1 MNRFYKIILPSI
13 ILIGLYIAFFP
24 NTWTHAS
31 FFDFFSD
38 KEGYLDS
45 NDSFDLETFSKIPVL
60 RGGRVKPLDSVA
72 RNILLV
78 LRNKRTALK
87 VVDASELDYLESLKS
102 KSKLTDKEALQL
114 RAFSKTKYE
123 KIPQN
128 GVEVTV
134 ANVSAIDW
142 LSQVLFNPEQADLL
156 KSFLIDHDQV
166 LGLINQKLSTNG
178 KFYSYSE
185 LEPYLSN
192 IDSSARKAGEVE
204 TEKRNSFQQNIIELY
219 RSLLIYKKLKH
230 SLSPPTPAER
240 PEVIQQ
246 MDVGDLI
253 YDSNKDNSLSDEFFR
268 FRELTA
274 NLSKNPSLVK
284 LGSKDFAKVVYFV
297 DRYNQANLWTEFLP
311 IPPDLNINDGKW
323 KKITESLVGTE
334 PIDSKEKQR
343 MDPAKFAEI
352 LRELLSLSKKDLRE
366 RIQFIRENQKLDPSA
381 QFATQY
387 AETIKLLEGVD
398 PLILKYENLS
408 SAFLEKRYSD
418 FNNLAKSI
426 YEDSTHRAAPKTST
440 LLFEKTFNQFEP
452 FYRSSIAYVL
462 VFVIV
467 SISWLLSPFEN
478 TSSAKGGIV
487 RTLRNSAYYLT
498 IIVFLCHTFGLCA
511 RMYIEGRPPVTNL
524 YSSAL
529 FIGWGAVL
537 LCLATEKYIR
547 LGIASAMGSL
557 IGFGS
562 LIIAQSLSMDSSLN
576 PTGDTME
583 MMRAVLDSNFWLA
596 THVVIITIGYSTTF
610 LGGFLGIAFVLYRL
624 ICFLVSSESKIGTKL
639 LSVQKDANKILGSMI
654 FGITC
659 FSLFFSLV
667 GTILGG
673 IWADQSWGRF
683 WGWDAKE
690 NGALLIVIWNAII
703 LHARLSGLAKTCG
716 LATLSIFGNIVTA
729 WSWFGTNM
737 LGVGLHSYGFMDKA
751 FNPLMY
757 FFASQMLFILI
768 GYIPEIFNF
777 LLSLISSN
785 KSPNSSQHN

>member
-219 RSLLIYKKLKH
+219 RYLLIYKKLKH

-246 MDVGDLI
+246 RQ
-253 YDSNKDNSLSDEFFR
+253 F
-268 FRELTA
+268 
-274 NLSKNPSLVK
+274 SK
-284 LGSKDFAKVVYFV
+284 
-297 DRYNQANLWTEFLP
+297 R
-311 IPPDLNINDGKW
+311 
-323 KKITESLVGTE
+323 
-334 PIDSKEKQR
+334 
-343 MDPAKFAEI
+343 
-352 LRELLSLSKKDLRE
+352 
-366 RIQFIRENQKLDPSA
+366 
-381 QFATQY
+381 
-387 AETIKLLEGVD
+387 
-398 PLILKYENLS
+398 
-408 SAFLEKRYSD
+408 
-418 FNNLAKSI
+418 
-426 YEDSTHRAAPKTST
+426 
-440 LLFEKTFNQFEP
+440 
-452 FYRSSIAYVL
+452 
-462 VFVIV
+462 
-467 SISWLLSPFEN
+467 
-478 TSSAKGGIV
+478 
-487 RTLRNSAYYLT
+487 
-498 IIVFLCHTFGLCA
+498 
-511 RMYIEGRPPVTNL
+511 
-524 YSSAL
+524 
-529 FIGWGAVL
+529 
-537 LCLATEKYIR
+537 
-547 LGIASAMGSL
+547 
-557 IGFGS
+557 
-562 LIIAQSLSMDSSLN
+562 
-576 PTGDTME
+576 
-583 MMRAVLDSNFWLA
+583 
-596 THVVIITIGYSTTF
+596 
-610 LGGFLGIAFVLYRL
+610 
-624 ICFLVSSESKIGTKL
+624 
-639 LSVQKDANKILGSMI
+639 
-654 FGITC
+654 
-659 FSLFFSLV
+659 
-667 GTILGG
+667 
-673 IWADQSWGRF
+673 
-683 WGWDAKE
+683 
-690 NGALLIVIWNAII
+690 
-703 LHARLSGLAKTCG
+703 
-716 LATLSIFGNIVTA
+716 
-729 WSWFGTNM
+729 
-737 LGVGLHSYGFMDKA
+737 
-751 FNPLMY
+751 
-757 FFASQMLFILI
+757 
-768 GYIPEIFNF
+768 
-777 LLSLISSN
+777 
-785 KSPNSSQHN
+785 

>member
-1 MNRFYKIILPSI
+1 MSKFHKLFIFIL
-13 ILIGLYIAFFP
+13 LFIGVYISFFP
-24 NTWTHAS
+24 NTWTQAS
-31 FFDFFSD
+31 IFDFFKS
-38 KEGYLDS
+38 EQSFSDS
-45 NDSFDLETFSKIPVL
+45 NTAFDLDTFSKIPVL

-87 VVDASELDYLESLKS
+87 VLDEKELNYYEDLSLKNSLTAEETIALESFK
-102 KSKLTDKEALQL
+102 
-114 RAFSKTKYE
+114 KTKLV

-128 GVEVTV
+128 GNEVT
-134 ANVSAIDW
+134 AAQVSAIDW
-142 LSQVLFNPEQADLL
+142 LAQVLFAPEEADKL
-156 KSFLIDHDQV
+156 KTFLIDHDQV
-166 LGLINQKLSTNG
+166 LGLLNQKLSTNG
-178 KFYSYSE
+178 KFYSYAE
-185 LEPYLSN
+185 LDPYLSN
-192 IDSSARKAGEVE
+192 IDSSARKAGEIE
-204 TEKRNSFQQNIIELY
+204 SEKRNSFQQNIIELY

-230 SLSPPTPAER
+230 SLAPPIPPER
-240 PEVIQQ
+240 PEVIEQ
-246 MDVGDLI
+246 MDVSDLI
-253 YDSNKDNSLSDEFFR
+253 YNPETDKALSEEYFR

-274 NLSKNPSLVK
+274 ELSKDPSLIK
-284 LGSKDFAKVVYFV
+284 LGSKEFAKVVYFV
-297 DRYNQANLWTEFLP
+297 DRYNQASLWTEFLP
-311 IPPDLNINDGKW
+311 IPPVISENNGKW
-323 KKITESLVGTE
+323 KKVTESLVGAE

-343 MDPAKFAEI
+343 MDPARFAEV
-352 LRELLSLSKKDLRE
+352 LRELLSLETNDLRK
-366 RIQFIRENQKLDPSA
+366 RIDYIREDQKLDPSA

-387 AETIKLLEGVD
+387 AETVKLLKGVD
-398 PLILKYENLS
+398 PIILKYEKLS
-408 SAFLEKRYSD
+408 SAYLENKFSD
-418 FNNLAKSI
+418 FNDIAKQI
-426 YEDSTHRAAPKTST
+426 YQETTNRASSKADT
-440 LLFEKTFNQFEP
+440 LLFEKTFNGYEP

-462 VFVIV
+462 IFVIA
-467 SISWLLSPFEN
+467 SISWLLTPFEKSDSKK
-478 TSSAKGGIV
+478 SSFVKI
-487 RTLRNSAYYLT
+487 LRNSAYYLT
-498 IIVFLCHTFGLCA
+498 IIVFLCHTFGLAA

-537 LCLATEKYIR
+537 LCLGTEKYIR

-610 LGGFLGIAFVLYRL
+610 LGGFLGIAFVIYRVVK
-624 ICFLVSSESKIGTKL
+624 FASVAKSGIGQKL
-639 LSVQKDANKILGSMI
+639 RSVEKDASKILGSMI

-703 LHARLSGLAKTCG
+703 LHARLSGMAKTCG

-757 FFASQMLFILI
+757 FFASQMAFII
-768 GYIPEIFNF
+768 IAYTPEFFSFIAK
-777 LLSLISSN
+777 SLPNRTPKSS
-785 KSPNSSQHN
+785 